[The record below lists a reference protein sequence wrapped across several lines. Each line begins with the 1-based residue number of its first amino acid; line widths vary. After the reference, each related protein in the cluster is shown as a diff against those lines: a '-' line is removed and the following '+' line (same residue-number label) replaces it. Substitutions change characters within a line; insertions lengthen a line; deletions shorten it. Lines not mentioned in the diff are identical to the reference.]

1 MSWITKYKQCIDQAK
16 EIALEKSQ
24 QAAKKFSLAK
34 QMVMETAGQVEA
46 TSEAPLITENF
57 QKVEQT
63 RLHVK
68 TLYKLMKEVNNTGQ
82 AHLQA
87 MKAFTDA
94 LVALGEN
101 FEMDSASYAE
111 AMVRMAHHLIAVE
124 KAGEEMI
131 ISWENGFIIPMETF
145 VKMDVKNAI
154 ISKKDNYDDIRVA
167 YDAEKA
173 RQKTRAEQ
181 VASTDFQALEESFM
195 ESEIDTIELLRE
207 VNDRREVDTLAATKE
222 MLEAQNIYFKTCY
235 EHAEAIKPYLSDLQF
250 KLDEKRNQQ
259 KVDKDL
265 RDAERRQ
272 RLKDKEPISLTTKL
286 FGVPL
291 LRILKR
297 ENRQGNEVPILIQE
311 FLDYIQQKGLEEE
324 GIFRVSGTKSHVERL
339 KNDCERGKPLNY
351 DEIVDP
357 HVISGLFKVG
367 R

>member
-235 EHAEAIKPYLSDLQF
+235 EHAE
-250 KLDEKRNQQ
+250 
-259 KVDKDL
+259 V
-265 RDAERRQ
+265 
-272 RLKDKEPISLTTKL
+272 
-286 FGVPL
+286 
-291 LRILKR
+291 
-297 ENRQGNEVPILIQE
+297 
-311 FLDYIQQKGLEEE
+311 
-324 GIFRVSGTKSHVERL
+324 
-339 KNDCERGKPLNY
+339 
-351 DEIVDP
+351 
-357 HVISGLFKVG
+357 
-367 R
+367 